1 MVVMS
6 HTLLTAILLTLFS
19 EAAWT
24 SSYTIGKKGDVVAE
38 QWSESRS
45 EWDPVVLFF
54 GYIDDWAICEEY
66 REIVNKNSGTKMR
79 CVENR

>member
-1 MVVMS
+1 M
-6 HTLLTAILLTLFS
+6 
-19 EAAWT
+19 
-24 SSYTIGKKGDVVAE
+24 
-38 QWSESRS
+38 
-45 EWDPVVLFF
+45 VLFF